1 MQGRKY
7 TVKGFEQYK
16 VPKREK
22 REEDEAVKAEYRH
35 LRSAEKN
42 ELIEDML
49 DIILKH
55 KKEIKKVPQCSA
67 IDSATDWAAKRRLL
81 AKEVDLDD
89 DGTPEVVVFGAD
101 GKTPYVVNGYKLA
114 TSDYPIRREYWS
126 SHRTQADRVKEPMH
140 EWRSSAV
147 YEYETDP
154 TNVWKK
160 DNIKLTKTGKNLAK
174 FDGFR
179 MPTAP
184 KSVSSP
190 YAIFSKLIA
199 PMVKEMYQR
208 QWIPEKL
215 GIENADFG
223 RGVYYPILFNKI
235 ISPISVYRWLYL
247 RLVEQK
253 HYFFMKSNAQ
263 GEYPYAQYKRELRK
277 PSNKATFQEWF
288 FNTILTGDDK
298 GSFNRSYVSEA
309 IIDMN
314 MVKGV
319 AETEGPTDKNDG
331 LIQLLGGDATFGDT
345 DTIAFKLQNGQT
357 VTFPE
362 LIKDDELIAMFLSIL
377 NNKDDPQH
385 RAARVALA
393 VWKTN
398 AAAWLKDEVLSTE
411 ALNEMM
417 EDEEAYEAA
426 MKSLGSTKGQSPNI
440 TSAEGVGI
448 YAQAGGHGTSPVKQ
462 APEAEE
468 A

>member
-1 MQGRKY
+1 MQGRQY
-7 TVKGFEQYK
+7 NVKRFEQYK
-16 VPKREK
+16 VPKRAK
-22 REEDEAVKAEYRH
+22 REEDEAVKEEYRQ
-35 LRSAEKN
+35 LRRAEKN

-81 AKEVDLDD
+81 AREVDLDK

-101 GKTPYVVNGYKLA
+101 GKIPYVVNGYKLA
-114 TSDYPIRREYWS
+114 SSDYPIRREYWS
-126 SHRTQADRVKEPMH
+126 SHRSQADRVGEPMH
-140 EWRSSAV
+140 EWKSSAV
-147 YEYETDP
+147 YAYDTDP
-154 TNVWKK
+154 NNVWKK
-160 DNIKLTKTGKNLAK
+160 DNIRKTEVGKKLAK

-179 MPTAP
+179 MPTQP

-199 PMVKEMYQR
+199 PMVKQMYQR
-208 QWIPEKL
+208 AWIPKKL
-215 GIENADFG
+215 GIENCRPEKG
-223 RGVYYPILFNKI
+223 LYYPILFNKI

-253 HYFFMKSNAQ
+253 HYYYVKSHAQ
-263 GEYPYAQYKRELRK
+263 GEYSYAQYKRDLRK
-277 PSNKATFQEWF
+277 PSNKAGFQEWF
-288 FNTILTGDDK
+288 FNTILTGDNK
-298 GSFNRSYVSEA
+298 GSFNRNYVSEA
-309 IIDMN
+309 IIDQN
-314 MVKGV
+314 MVKGE

-331 LIQLLGGDATFGDT
+331 LIQLLGGAATFSDT
-345 DTIAFKLQNGQT
+345 ETIAFRLQNGQT

-362 LIKDDELIAMFLSIL
+362 LIKDDELIQIFINIL

-393 VWKTN
+393 VWKAN
-398 AAAWLKDEVLSTE
+398 AAAWLKEEVLSSE

-417 EDEEAYEAA
+417 EDEEAYRTA
-426 MKSLGSTKGQSPNI
+426 MTSLTTTKGQSPNI
-440 TSAEGVGI
+440 TSEEGVGI

-462 APEAEE
+462 AQEPEEE
-468 A
+468 